1 MNIIQSSVR
10 PFARQD
16 RDWWR
21 GASIYQIYPR
31 SFADSNGDGIGDLPG
46 ITAHLDYVASL
57 GVDAIWLSPFFTSPM
72 ADFGYDVSDY
82 RDVDPI
88 FGTLADF
95 DALIARAHQLGLRVI
110 IDQVYSHT
118 SNEHPWFTESRSSRD
133 NGKADWYVW
142 ADSKADGSP
151 PSNWQ
156 SVFGGPAWTWDAR
169 RRQYYLHNFL
179 SAQPQLNCHVP
190 AVQEALLDV
199 ARFWL
204 DRGVDGFRLD
214 AINFSMHDLSL
225 KDNPPKTD
233 DALRTRP
240 FDYQQHLYN
249 QSHPDIVGFLERI
262 RALLESYGGRFTVAE
277 VGGDDSD
284 REMKLFTG
292 GDRRLSSAY
301 SFAFLYAQELTPSL
315 VSNALAAWPDEPG
328 LGWPSWAFENH
339 DAPRALSR
347 WSAPDQEAAFAAIKM
362 LLLIS
367 LRGNIFLYQGEEL
380 GLPQVEVAFAD
391 LQDPE
396 AIANWPMTLS
406 RDGAR
411 TPLPWRANAPALGF
425 SDAKPWLPVG
435 ATHAPLA
442 IDRQEADPNSP
453 LALTRRLLALRNRS
467 HVLRLGD
474 LRVLHADEAVLA
486 FERRH
491 DGKIWLCCFNLSPEP
506 ADWAAPYEVEMIEQ
520 VGSIEGSRL
529 GGYAGY
535 MAEKRA

>member
-1 MNIIQSSVR
+1 MNVIQSSVGR
-10 PFARQD
+10 IPRED

-95 DALIARAHQLGLRVI
+95 DALIARAHALGLRVI

-118 SNEHPWFTESRSSRD
+118 SDHHPWFTESRSSW
-133 NGKADWYVW
+133 NNEKADWYVW
-142 ADSKADGSP
+142 ADPKPDGSP

-190 AVQEALLDV
+190 AVREALLNV

-214 AINFSMHDLSL
+214 AINFSMHDPSL
-225 KDNPPKTD
+225 KDNPSKTD
-233 DALRTRP
+233 NRLRTRP

-249 QSHPDIVGFLERI
+249 QSHPDIVDFLQDI
-262 RALLESYGGRFTVAE
+262 RALLDSYGGRFTVAE

-301 SFAFLYAQELTPSL
+301 SFDFLYAQELTPTL
-315 VSNALAAWPDEPG
+315 VSNSLACWPDQDG
-328 LGWPSWAFENH
+328 QGWPSWAFENH
-339 DAPRALSR
+339 DAPRAVSR
-347 WSAPDQEAAFAAIKM
+347 WSASGHERAFAAIKM
-362 LLLIS
+362 LLLVS

-411 TPLPWRANAPALGF
+411 TPMPWRADAPALGF
-425 SDAKPWLPVG
+425 SAGKPWLPVG
-435 ATHAPLA
+435 PDHAALA
-442 IDRQEADPNSP
+442 IDRQEADPASP
-453 LALTRRLLALRNRS
+453 LGLTRRLLALRNDQD
-467 HVLRLGD
+467 VLRLGD
-474 LRVLHADEAVLA
+474 LSVLHADDRVLA
-486 FERRH
+486 FERCHEGRTL
-491 DGKIWLCCFNLSPEP
+491 LCCFNLSPEP
-506 ADWAAPYEVEMIEQ
+506 ASWSAPYARRMIDQ
-520 VGSIEGSRL
+520 VGSIAGDQF
-529 GGYAGY
+529 GAYAGY
-535 MAEKRA
+535 IAEKGA